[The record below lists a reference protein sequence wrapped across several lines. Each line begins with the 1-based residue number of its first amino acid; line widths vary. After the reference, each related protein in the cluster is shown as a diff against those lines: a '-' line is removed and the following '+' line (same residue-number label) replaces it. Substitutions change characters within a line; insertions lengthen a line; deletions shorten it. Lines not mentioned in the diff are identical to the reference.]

1 MENRR
6 KSVQFRAVPAPDPGT
21 DCPLSPWTRLTNSL
35 SNNEPVFLA
44 SGDAVATKVAKK
56 VYWKQLDGELV
67 TKCRQNAE
75 MRVHNDQLTAS
86 DHAYDPDRG
95 MRLCDSGLEALVSVV
110 VHGIARSTR

>member
-1 MENRR
+1 MN
-6 KSVQFRAVPAPDPGT
+6 QFS
-21 DCPLSPWTRLTNSL
+21 LRLATQL
-35 SNNEPVFLA
+35 QR
-44 SGDAVATKVAKK
+44 TKVAKK